1 MGARFVNVD
10 RDTPLLFPADLREW
24 LPEDH
29 LVHFIIDA
37 VEQLGA
43 SGFKVNE
50 SGSGSEQYPPE
61 MMVILLL
68 YCYAT
73 GRMSSRVIEEA
84 TYSDVAVRYIC
95 GNRAHPDHSVVCRFR
110 VENREGFKEVFTKVL
125 VMAQEM
131 GYLKKV
137 GNISV
142 DGTKV
147 HANASKHSAVS
158 YKRAVQ
164 MIEEAEAEVGE
175 LMAKADEADSRPLE
189 DGLTVPEEIKL
200 REGRKA
206 ALEVAKKEMEKRYEE
221 AKREREAEVAV
232 AGKGGSKGGGKQ
244 GGSKKEKPLEE
255 YQYNFTDSESRI
267 MKAGNG
273 KHFEQSYNGQ
283 AAVDTETMLIVGE
296 YVTNHGNDKMELE
309 AIVGRVEGEVYKAE
323 TVSADT
329 GYFSE
334 EGVKAVEKRD
344 EEGKATGPEV
354 YCAVEKQSHHRTV
367 KDIEKHEEP
376 AEVSA
381 EATEKE
387 KMARKLKGAEGK
399 KIYKR
404 RKETVEPVFGIIKQA
419 MGFRQF
425 LLRGLEKVNQEWEIV
440 CLGYNLK
447 RLFRLSQG

>member
-1 MGARFVNVD
+1 
-10 RDTPLLFPADLREW
+10 LREW

-37 VEQLGA
+37 VEQLDVR
-43 SGFKVNE
+43 GFKVND

-73 GRMSSRVIEEA
+73 GRMSSRVIEGA

-95 GNRAHPDHSVVCRFR
+95 GNRAHPDHSVICRFR
-110 VENREGFKEVFTKVL
+110 TDNREGFKEVFTKVL
-125 VMAQEM
+125 VMAQEV

-142 DGTKV
+142 DGTKI

-158 YKRAVQ
+158 YKCAVE
-164 MIEEAEAEVGE
+164 MIAEAEKEVGE
-175 LMAKADEADSRPLE
+175 LMAKAEEADSTPLE

-200 REGRKA
+200 REERKA
-206 ALEVAKKEMEKRYEE
+206 ALEAAKKEMERRYEE
-221 AKREREAEVAV
+221 AKKEREEEAAAAEK
-232 AGKGGSKGGGKQ
+232 GGKKGGST
-244 GGSKKEKPLEE
+244 KEKPLEE
-255 YQYNFTDSESRI
+255 YQYNFTDPESRI

-273 KHFEQSYNGQ
+273 QHFEQSYNAQ

-296 YVTNHGNDKMELE
+296 YVTNHGNDKQELQE
-309 AIVGRVEGEVYKAE
+309 IVGSVGGEVYKVE

-329 GYFSE
+329 GFFSE
-334 EGVKAVEKRD
+334 EEVKAVEKRD
-344 EEGKATGPEV
+344 EEGKAAGPEV

-367 KDIEKHEEP
+367 KDLEKQEEP
-376 AEVSA
+376 PEAGEK
-381 EATEKE
+381 ATEKE
-387 KMARKLKGAEGK
+387 KMARKLKTTEGK
-399 KIYKR
+399 KIYKK
-404 RKETVEPVFGIIKQA
+404 RKETIEPVFGIIKQA
-419 MGFRQF
+419 MRFRQF
-425 LLRGLEKVNQEWEIV
+425 LLRGLEKVNLEWEIV

-447 RLFRLSQG
+447 RLYRLSQG